1 MKYEFDFRKRKKKRI
16 ILKIFSMRNR
26 FIRNIDKDLR
36 IEDVEN
42 IWNDLIQNMI
52 LILYLKSINFVFFFE
67 DFLLTKIIL
76 IKINSINLLKN
87 IRKKKFHE
95 WNVVENLNVY
105 LDVEDLFFL
114 NWWECSYWFSFWN
127 QINK

>member
-16 ILKIFSMRNR
+16 ILKNFSMRNR

-52 LILYLKSINFVFFFE
+52 LILYLKSINFVFFFRRFSSYE
-67 DFLLTKIIL
+67 NYLDKNQFDKLVEEYKKKEISWMKCCWKSKCLFGCWGFVFFELMRVFIL
-76 IKINSINLLKN
+76 I
-87 IRKKKFHE
+87 
-95 WNVVENLNVY
+95 
-105 LDVEDLFFL
+105 FFL
-114 NWWECSYWFSFWN
+114 KSN
-127 QINK
+127 

>member
-16 ILKIFSMRNR
+16 ILKNFSMRNR

>member
-105 LDVEDLFFL
+105 LDVEDLFFFEL
-114 NWWECSYWFSFWN
+114 MRVFILIFFLKSN
-127 QINK
+127 